1 MEEANMAMI
10 REGHPTKTSPRA
22 LKVPIL
28 IIVLDPYLSPCS
40 VEHHSEFIAAAQADQ
55 FLHCETF
62 SQKRQAIQFEAER
75 FPSLRQREK
84 HERLSSPNQMSSTVS
99 RPQNPT

>member
-10 REGHPTKTSPRA
+10 RQGHPTKTSPRA
-22 LKVPIL
+22 LKVP
-28 IIVLDPYLSPCS
+28 V

-55 FLHCETF
+55 FLHCETL
-62 SQKRQAIQFEAER
+62 SQKRQAIQFKAER